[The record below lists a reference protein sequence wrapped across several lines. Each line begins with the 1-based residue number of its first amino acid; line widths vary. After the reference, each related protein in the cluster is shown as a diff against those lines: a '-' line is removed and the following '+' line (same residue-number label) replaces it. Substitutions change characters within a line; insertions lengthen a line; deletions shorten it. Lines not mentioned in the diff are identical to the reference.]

1 MNKKSNFLIVSLAVT
16 IGLFIYLTFHH
27 FALKLGMSGS
37 SLCEINS
44 KINCDAAATSA
55 YAEILGIPV
64 AILGGVF
71 HCILLG
77 FVLFARLDWVESDSY
92 LQKSLRLMLAL
103 AVLTSLIMGSISV
116 FLVKVICPFCT
127 ATYIMAFINAAL
139 GWNLIQPDA
148 KAKDRFKL
156 SGYWGAYRSHLIAL
170 AAIPF
175 LSWAFTGMIQSNYG
189 LDELR
194 KQVPEKIALWK
205 SGTQFSFEPT
215 LGLTNKVTSP
225 RVSIVEFADFKCP
238 HCKAAAD
245 TFDIFLKGRADVQ
258 FIYKPYPLDG
268 TCNAAVSQKGDG
280 SRCQMAAMVLCA
292 DELFSK
298 GWELHHFFFKNQEK
312 YFAVADVKK
321 ILPDIQAE
329 LGLDTAKL
337 SDCADSAETYE
348 TIRRS
353 SAEGDKAQVEGTPT
367 VYVNGKKLPWGQFL
381 EVLQAADSEIK

>member
-1 MNKKSNFLIVSLAVT
+1 MNKKVNFLIVSLAIT

-55 YAEILGIPV
+55 YAEIFGIPV

-71 HCILLG
+71 HTVLLG
-77 FVLFARLDWVESDSY
+77 FILFARLGWVESNSY
-92 LQKSLRLMLAL
+92 LQKSVRFMLAL
-103 AVLTSLIMGSISV
+103 AVLISLIMGTISV
-116 FLVKVICPFCT
+116 VFIKVICPFCT
-127 ATYIMAFINAAL
+127 ATYIMSFINIWL
-139 GWNLIQPDA
+139 GWNLIKPST
-148 KAKDRFKL
+148 KDRFDIA
-156 SGYWGAYRSHLIAL
+156 GYWGEYRSHLIAL

-189 LDELR
+189 LDELH
-194 KQVPEKIALWK
+194 KQVPEKISLWK
-205 SGTQFSFEPT
+205 SGTQFSFEPNI
-215 LGLTNKVTSP
+215 GLSNHVTSP

-245 TFDIFLKGRADVQ
+245 TFDIFLKGRSDVQ

-292 DELFSK
+292 DKLFSK

-312 YFAVADVKK
+312 YFSVPDVKS
-321 ILPDIQAE
+321 ILPDIKAE
-329 LGLDTAKL
+329 LGIDTAQL
-337 SDCADSAETYE
+337 SDCADSAETYDL
-348 TIRRS
+348 IHQS